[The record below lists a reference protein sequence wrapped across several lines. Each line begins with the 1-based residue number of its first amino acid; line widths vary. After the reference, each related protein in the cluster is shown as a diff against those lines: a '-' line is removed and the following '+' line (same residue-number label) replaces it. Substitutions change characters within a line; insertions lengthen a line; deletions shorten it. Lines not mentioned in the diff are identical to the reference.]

1 LPVTLRRAY
10 RDRTRL
16 EIRFWQFSESVLRH
30 NYKSHVQ
37 FDQEP
42 LFIFSV
48 NADTILFIGVDA
60 FGARFQIA
68 PPEGCV
74 FIPPLRLNA
83 SLTRS
88 NRPTIGPLITFASLG
103 VRR

>member
-1 LPVTLRRAY
+1 MKRSGGPTQDL
-10 RDRTRL
+10 
-16 EIRFWQFSESVLRH
+16 
-30 NYKSHVQ
+30 
-37 FDQEP
+37 
-42 LFIFSV
+42 LFIFKFDG
-48 NADTILFIGVDA
+48 DTIILIGVDA
-60 FGARFQIA
+60 FGASFQIA

-88 NRPTIGPLITFASLG
+88 SRPTIGPLITFASLG